1 MNLINCD
8 NHILITKKRYIYN
21 KEKLPKVLLLD
32 LLKELNNMR

>member
-8 NHILITKKRYIYN
+8 NYILIIKTRYIYN
-21 KEKLPKVLLLD
+21 KEKLPKVLLLN